1 MTDKAFEYQ
10 VEQTLDRIK
19 ELIIVKGKEYRR
31 NNNPFHNFEQ
41 GALRKGVTRERILDG
56 MLLKHE
62 ISIDD
67 IIDDL
72 DKNILPSKATV
83 EEKFTDKLI
92 YTIIQKISILDKIDQ
107 QDVTS

>member
-1 MTDKAFEYQ
+1 MTEKKFEYE
-10 VEQTLDRIK
+10 VEQTLDKIR
-19 ELIIVKGKEYRR
+19 ELLIVKGKEYRR

-41 GALRKGVTRERILDG
+41 GAKRKGVIRERILDG

-67 IIDDL
+67 MIDDL
-72 DKNILPSKATV
+72 DNNVLPSKYTV

-92 YTIIQKISILDKIDQ
+92 YTIIQKISILDTIEQ
-107 QDVTS
+107 NVTS